1 MKYMV
6 DIDGTICSLCI
17 VETEDGGTDNL
28 YENAKPYRDRILHFN
43 KLYDEGHEIHYWT
56 ARGANSNTVAEKTE
70 LTIQQLKDWS
80 VKFTSFS
87 MGKPAYDIWI
97 DDKAHNVDD
106 YFLKL
111 TESSDSW
118 TN

>member
-1 MKYMV
+1 MRMQSLIEIELNTLINYMMKVMRF
-6 DIDGTICSLCI
+6 TIERKS
-17 VETEDGGTDNL
+17 
-28 YENAKPYRDRILHFN
+28 
-43 KLYDEGHEIHYWT
+43 
-56 ARGANSNTVAEKTE
+56 ANSNTVAEKTE

-111 TESSDSW
+111 TESSDS
-118 TN
+118 

>member
-1 MKYMV
+1 M
-6 DIDGTICSLCI
+6 DGKRC
-17 VETEDGGTDNL
+17 
-28 YENAKPYRDRILHFN
+28 
-43 KLYDEGHEIHYWT
+43 
-56 ARGANSNTVAEKTE
+56 NSNTVAEESE

-87 MGKPAYDIWI
+87 MEPAYDIWI

-111 TESSDSW
+111 TESSNS
-118 TN
+118 